1 MILGLVIVACTS
13 TVVVVVVE
21 STRVV
26 ECTPVEGDT
35 HIVECTQES
44 IVIEKVVVAVVMKMY
59 NLSYRKEA

>member
-13 TVVVVVVE
+13 TVVVVVE